1 MLVRAYDKLRG
12 GARVSSRTILV
23 VEDDAA
29 IREGVVDALGSE
41 GFATHEA
48 ADGESGELLAVR
60 GAFDLVLLDV
70 MLPGRDGLAVLKGIR
85 AVHPNLPVILL
96 TARGAEEDKVRG
108 LGLGADD
115 YVVKPFSARELLARV
130 AAVLRRS
137 PERPAAPER
146 EVPFEHGVIDL
157 ERCELRFADG
167 ERCELSVRERELL
180 GYLVRNAGRALTRI
194 ELLSNVWRLDPEGLE
209 TRTVDMHVAR
219 LREKLRD
226 DPDAP
231 RIVLTV
237 RGKGYM
243 FARDGAG

>member
-1 MLVRAYDKLRG
+1 VAG
-12 GARVSSRTILV
+12 RTILV

-29 IREGVVDALGSE
+29 IREGVVDALASE
-41 GFATHEA
+41 GFAAHEA
-48 ADGESGELLAVR
+48 ADGESGEELAVR

-70 MLPGRDGLAVLKGIR
+70 MLPGRDGLQVLGRIR
-85 AVHPNLPVILL
+85 AVHPTLPVILL

-108 LGLGADD
+108 LKLGADD

-137 PERPAAPER
+137 AERPAALAG
-146 EVPFEHGVIDL
+146 VAFEHGVIDL
-157 ERCELRFADG
+157 ERCEVRFADG
-167 ERCELSVRERELL
+167 ARAELSVRERELL
-180 GYLVRNAGRALTRI
+180 AYLARNAGRAITRV
-194 ELLSNVWRLDPEGLE
+194 ELLANVWRLDPSGLE
-209 TRTVDMHVAR
+209 TRTIDMHVAR

-226 DPDAP
+226 DPASP

-243 FARDGAG
+243 FARPGAPSRD